1 MFPDRQHIIPVFLCP
16 FKIEIYFCFFSTSF
30 FVTEFC
36 IIQLQISFSNDYIG
50 EFLPPFLLL
59 SRAYEE
65 VPWDKMLPSKIEP
78 PESTVE
84 VMADPVSQ
92 CFTKRRYN
100 PEPEIS
106 QVSEQLLTNSF
117 LVLLMKC
124 SLYIVQVIQE
134 TYSNDFK

>member
-1 MFPDRQHIIPVFLCP
+1 MIIL
-16 FKIEIYFCFFSTSF
+16 E
-30 FVTEFC
+30 
-36 IIQLQISFSNDYIG
+36 

-106 QVSEQLLTNSF
+106 QVCEQLLTNSF

-124 SLYIVQVIQE
+124 SLYIV
-134 TYSNDFK
+134 